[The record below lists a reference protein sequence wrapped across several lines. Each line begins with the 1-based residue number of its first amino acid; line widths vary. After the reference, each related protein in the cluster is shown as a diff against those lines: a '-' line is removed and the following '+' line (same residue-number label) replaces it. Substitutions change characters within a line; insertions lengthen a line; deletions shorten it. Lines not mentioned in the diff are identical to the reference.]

1 MAQRNTPIVS
11 TPVLMQELL
20 LGINVWWKDGER
32 ECVVRDGKRE
42 CVMERWERWS
52 LRRRDGGESQVVHT
66 LWREEEM
73 KTRHSWNSRV
83 IKRVAR

>member
-42 CVMERWERWS
+42 CVMERWEEGVCGERWERKPS
-52 LRRRDGGESQVVHT
+52 GSCAVVRCGIRDVMVLRNRG
-66 LWREEEM
+66 
-73 KTRHSWNSRV
+73 
-83 IKRVAR
+83 I